1 MIRYALSVLA
11 ALAIM
16 PIAGAVIADNKGTPP
31 TIVWEKTLEDAIAK
45 AKTTGTPIL
54 LDFFV
59 PT

>member
-16 PIAGAVIADNKGTPP
+16 PIAVAVIAENKGAPP
-31 TIVWEKTLEDAIAK
+31 AIVWEKTLEDAIAK

>member
-1 MIRYALSVLA
+1 MLRYVLSFLA
-11 ALAIM
+11 TLAII

-31 TIVWEKTLEDAIAK
+31 AIVWEKTLEDAIAK

>member
-1 MIRYALSVLA
+1 MIRYILSVLA

-45 AKTTGTPIL
+45 AKTTGKSIL

>member
-1 MIRYALSVLA
+1 MLRYVLSFLA
-11 ALAIM
+11 TLAII
-16 PIAGAVIADNKGTPP
+16 PIAGAVIADNKGTLP

>member
-1 MIRYALSVLA
+1 MLRYVLSFLA
-11 ALAIM
+11 TLAII

-31 TIVWEKTLEDAIAK
+31 AIVWGKTLEDAIAK

>member
-1 MIRYALSVLA
+1 MLRYVLSFLA
-11 ALAIM
+11 TLAII

-31 TIVWEKTLEDAIAK
+31 TIVWGKTLEDAIAK
-45 AKTTGTPIL
+45 AKTPGKSIL